1 MCSLMKDLSAKLYWI
16 SKNENE
22 NENWKKMIVRR
33 DKKKLSNLLF
43 HSDNIDA
50 MNHLIKLGF
59 SEKIDLVYIDPPFWS
74 GEKYFHRIKNAQNI
88 AFEDIWKRQI
98 NVYLDM
104 IYPRLYAIQKLI
116 SQSGS
121 IFVHLDWHIVHYVK
135 VIMDEIFGH
144 ENFRN
149 EILVKRG
156 RRKNLLYQFQSI
168 DRMHS
173 ANDTILW
180 YSKSANTKFPHPLAK
195 HTSNSKWMGFWSNI
209 DRPTMRYEIFGII
222 PERGQW
228 KWCKVRALKAIE
240 NYKHYKEIFSSIPLE
255 EYWVQ
260 TNKKLEFIRKRE
272 GIKYAEYWIPPKTH
286 RILDNVWMDIETYNY
301 STGYGTEKHT
311 ELLERIIGQFS
322 KVGDLVADFF
332 CGSGTTLLVAQKLAR
347 KWIGCDSSSLAIEV
361 TKRRLVDS
369 EFSLINIPPC
379 SRI

>member
-1 MCSLMKDLSAKLYWI
+1 MKDLPAKLYWI
-16 SKNENE
+16 SKNKNE
-22 NENWKKMIVRR
+22 NKKWKKIIVRR
-33 DKKKLSNLLF
+33 DKKRLSNLLF

-74 GEKYFHRIKNAQNI
+74 GEKYFHRIKNAHNI

-104 IYPRLYAIQKLI
+104 IYPRLYAVQKLI

-209 DRPTMRYEIFGII
+209 DRPTMRYEIFGIV

-240 NYKHYKEIFSSIPLE
+240 NYKYYKERFSSIPLE

-347 KWIGCDSSSLAIEV
+347 KWIGCDASSLAMEV
-361 TKRRLVDS
+361 TKRRLGGS
-369 EFSLINIPPC
+369 EFSLINIPSC
-379 SRI
+379 SRL